1 MISETCRRAT
11 RLTLASAVLVFFT
24 ACASGP
30 TASPSDPLEP
40 MNRSID
46 RFNTAV
52 DEAALKPLATAY
64 KTHTPDPVRTGV
76 RNFFSNLGDVWSVFN
91 NVLQLKPKQAL
102 ETTARVAVNTVF
114 GLLGVIDVASDMN
127 LERNKEDM
135 GQTLGYWGMPPGP
148 YLVLP
153 LLGPSTLRDA
163 GGTAVEITVGDPIG
177 QINDPRTYGGVF
189 GLRLLDRRASYLQ
202 AGDML
207 NEVALDKYT
216 FTRQV
221 WLQKRRSDV
230 YDGDPP
236 DEPELPDNRQS
247 LPAKPATKP

>member
-1 MISETCRRAT
+1 
-11 RLTLASAVLVFFT
+11 
-24 ACASGP
+24 
-30 TASPSDPLEP
+30 
-40 MNRSID
+40 
-46 RFNTAV
+46 
-52 DEAALKPLATAY
+52 
-64 KTHTPDPVRTGV
+64 
-76 RNFFSNLGDVWSVFN
+76 
-91 NVLQLKPKQAL
+91 
-102 ETTARVAVNTVF
+102 VAVNTVF

-177 QINDPRTYGGVF
+177 QINDPWTYGGVF

-236 DEPELPDNRQS
+236 DEPELPDNRQPP
-247 LPAKPATKP
+247 PAKPATKP

>member
-1 MISETCRRAT
+1 VIAATWRSAT
-11 RLTLASAVLVFFT
+11 RLALTSAVLVLFT
-24 ACASGP
+24 ACATGP
-30 TASPSDPLEP
+30 TASPNDPLEP

-64 KTHTPDPVRTGV
+64 KKHTPDPVRTGV
-76 RNFFSNLGDVWSVFN
+76 RNFFANLGDVWSVFN
-91 NVLQLKPKQAL
+91 NLLQFKPKQAL
-102 ETTARVAVNTVF
+102 ETTGRVAVNTVF
-114 GLLGVIDVASDMN
+114 GLFGVLDVASDMN
-127 LERNKEDM
+127 LDRNNEDL

-163 GGTAVEITVGDPIG
+163 GGTAVAMTVGDPIN
-177 QINDPRTYGGVF
+177 QISDPWAYGGVF

-202 AGDML
+202 AGVML

-236 DEPELPDNRQS
+236 DEPELPDNR
-247 LPAKPATKP
+247 KPAPASPAPKP

>member
-11 RLTLASAVLVFFT
+11 RLALASAVLGLLT

-64 KTHTPDPVRTGV
+64 KKHTPDPVRTGV
-76 RNFFSNLGDVWSVFN
+76 RNFFSNLGDVWS
-91 NVLQLKPKQAL
+91 
-102 ETTARVAVNTVF
+102 
-114 GLLGVIDVASDMN
+114 
-127 LERNKEDM
+127 
-135 GQTLGYWGMPPGP
+135 
-148 YLVLP
+148 
-153 LLGPSTLRDA
+153 
-163 GGTAVEITVGDPIG
+163 
-177 QINDPRTYGGVF
+177 VF

-236 DEPELPDNRQS
+236 DEPELPDNRQPP
-247 LPAKPATKP
+247 PAKPATKP

>member
-1 MISETCRRAT
+1 MNGAWRSGL
-11 RLTLASAVLVFFT
+11 RLVLAAGLLGLLA

-30 TASPSDPLEP
+30 TAHPSDPLEP
-40 MNRSID
+40 LNRSVD
-46 RFNTAV
+46 RFNTVV

-76 RNFFSNLGDVWSVFN
+76 RNFFGNLADVWSVFN
-91 NVLQLKPKQAL
+91 NLLQFKPKQAL
-102 ETTARVAVNTVF
+102 ETTGRVAVNTVF

-127 LERNKEDM
+127 LDRNKEDL
-135 GQTLGYWGMPPGP
+135 GQTLGYWGVPPGP

-153 LLGPSTLRDA
+153 LLGPSTVRDVS
-163 GGTAVEITVGDPIG
+163 GTAMELTVGDPIN
-177 QINDPRTYGGVF
+177 QIKDPWAYGGVF
-189 GLRLLDRRASYLQ
+189 GLRLLDRRASFLQ
-202 AGDML
+202 AGEIL

-236 DEPELPDNRQS
+236 DEPELNDN
-247 LPAKPATKP
+247 AKP

>member
-11 RLTLASAVLVFFT
+11 RLALASAVLGLLT

-30 TASPSDPLEP
+30 TASPSDPFEP

-46 RFNTAV
+46 RFNTAL

-76 RNFFSNLGDVWSVFN
+76 RNFLSNLGDVWSVLN

-102 ETTARVAVNTVF
+102 ETSARVAVNTVF

-163 GGTAVEITVGDPIG
+163 GGTVVERTVGDPIG
-177 QINDPRTYGGVF
+177 QINDPWTYGGVF

-236 DEPELPDNRQS
+236 DEPELPDNRQPH
-247 LPAKPATKP
+247 PAKPAIKP

>member
-11 RLTLASAVLVFFT
+11 RLALASAVLGLFT

-30 TASPSDPLEP
+30 TASPSDPFEP

-46 RFNTAV
+46 RFNTAL

-76 RNFFSNLGDVWSVFN
+76 RNFFSNLGDVWSVLN

-102 ETTARVAVNTVF
+102 ETSARVAVNTVF

-163 GGTAVEITVGDPIG
+163 GGTVVEITVGDPIN
-177 QINDPRTYGGVF
+177 QINDPWAYGGVF

-236 DEPELPDNRQS
+236 DEPELPDNRQPP
-247 LPAKPATKP
+247 PAKPAIKP

>member
-91 NVLQLKPKQAL
+91 NVLQLKPKQSS
-102 ETTARVAVNTVF
+102 NSS
-114 GLLGVIDVASDMN
+114 IHASF
-127 LERNKEDM
+127 LR
-135 GQTLGYWGMPPGP
+135 MP
-148 YLVLP
+148 
-153 LLGPSTLRDA
+153 
-163 GGTAVEITVGDPIG
+163 
-177 QINDPRTYGGVF
+177 
-189 GLRLLDRRASYLQ
+189 
-202 AGDML
+202 
-207 NEVALDKYT
+207 K
-216 FTRQV
+216 
-221 WLQKRRSDV
+221 
-230 YDGDPP
+230 
-236 DEPELPDNRQS
+236 
-247 LPAKPATKP
+247 